1 MPEIVAYV
9 NAAGRTPY
17 AEWHAKL
24 DSAVKARVT
33 VAIFR
38 LEAGNFSAAKGAGA
52 GIFEL
57 RLDFGPGY
65 RVYFGKDGEQ
75 LVILLGGGTK
85 KRQQANID
93 TAQSLWQEYKQRK
106 GQRGVYGDY
115 TKI

>member
-17 AEWHAKL
+17 AEWHARL
-24 DSAVKARVT
+24 DSAVRARVT
-33 VAIFR
+33 VAIYR
-38 LEAGNFSAAKGAGA
+38 LEAGNFSAAKGAGS

-75 LVILLGGGTK
+75 FVILLGGGTK
-85 KRQQANID
+85 KRQQADID
-93 TAQSLWQEYKQRK
+93 AAQALWQEYGQRK
-106 GQRGVYGDY
+106 GQRRGYGDY